1 MASFEN
7 LIGRKFNRLTV
18 IEQAEMV
25 VYSNGRKRTAWKC
38 LCECG
43 NSKVITSQALK
54 NGSIRSCGCLKAE
67 NNKKKWTK
75 HGHCGERLY
84 RVWCDIKKRC
94 YNPKFHQYKDYGG
107 RGIRVCDEWVENYSS
122 FREFALANGYN
133 EFAKRGDCTIDRIDV
148 DGNYEPSNCRFVSM
162 KVQNSNK
169 RRNKNV
175 CI

>member
-54 NGSIRSCGCLKAE
+54 NGSIRSCGCLKVNPTGGMYNFQTLDGWE
-67 NNKKKWTK
+67 FELTE
-75 HGHCGERLY
+75 GEHTFQLY
-84 RVWCDIKKRC
+84 TRDSTDK
-94 YNPKFHQYKDYGG
+94 N
-107 RGIRVCDEWVENYSS
+107 S
-122 FREFALANGYN
+122 ANIGAIFIN
-133 EFAKRGDCTIDRIDV
+133 HSK
-148 DGNYEPSNCRFVSM
+148 
-162 KVQNSNK
+162 
-169 RRNKNV
+169 
-175 CI
+175 